1 MVTLKNKRISGRF
14 GEAMKQIYICE
25 DTITGIYSALHDA
38 WKECR
43 DTQAGVELRGRTQ
56 RQLFCEYRIVEET
69 EEKAL
74 RLERMIKHHLGYN
87 AYWEIY
93 HALLSTDDRKGTVV
107 FEVLQEARKIRQSEK
122 IMEHLG
128 CPAVADVFSMSRS
141 VSNEA
146 HRYEEFIRFREL
158 ENGILFSEIT
168 PKAQILTCVADHFED
183 RFPLENWIIY
193 DKTHKVCLVHGVRKR
208 WRLVWGELFNE
219 RAAENISE
227 EERKYEFL
235 WKRFFHSVSIK
246 ERENPKCQQA
256 HLPFRYRGEMTE
268 FSCAEDKIGL

>member
-1 MVTLKNKRISGRF
+1 
-14 GEAMKQIYICE
+14 MKQIYICE

-56 RQLFCEYRIVEET
+56 RQLFCEYRIVEES

-158 ENGILFSEIT
+158 ENGILFFDIVNSFERI
-168 PKAQILTCVADHFED
+168 ADHCSN
-183 RFPLENWIIY
+183 LAVCII
-193 DKTHKVCLVHGVRKR
+193 
-208 WRLVWGELFNE
+208 
-219 RAAENISE
+219 
-227 EERKYEFL
+227 
-235 WKRFFHSVSIK
+235 
-246 ERENPKCQQA
+246 
-256 HLPFRYRGEMTE
+256 E
-268 FSCAEDKIGL
+268 FSQGHYQTHSYLKGVKNSNNKTFMEQFETYLNKYAVR

>member
-1 MVTLKNKRISGRF
+1 
-14 GEAMKQIYICE
+14 MKQIYICE
-25 DTITGIYSALHDA
+25 DTITGIYSALYDA

-43 DTQAGVELRGRTQ
+43 DTQAGVELRGEDTAAAFFV
-56 RQLFCEYRIVEET
+56 RQNSRRIRR
-69 EEKAL
+69 KAL

-227 EERKYEFL
+227 EERKYEFFVEDVFSGGCDQ
-235 WKRFFHSVSIK
+235 REGESQMSAGAPSFSI
-246 ERENPKCQQA
+246 
-256 HLPFRYRGEMTE
+256 
-268 FSCAEDKIGL
+268 

>member
-1 MVTLKNKRISGRF
+1 
-14 GEAMKQIYICE
+14 MKQIYICE

-38 WKECR
+38 GRMQRYAGGCR
-43 DTQAGVELRGRTQ
+43 TEGEDTAAA
-56 RQLFCEYRIVEET
+56 FCEYRIVEES

-183 RFPLENWIIY
+183 RFPLELDHI
-193 DKTHKVCLVHGVRKR
+193 
-208 WRLVWGELFNE
+208 
-219 RAAENISE
+219 
-227 EERKYEFL
+227 
-235 WKRFFHSVSIK
+235 
-246 ERENPKCQQA
+246 
-256 HLPFRYRGEMTE
+256 
-268 FSCAEDKIGL
+268 

>member
-1 MVTLKNKRISGRF
+1 
-14 GEAMKQIYICE
+14 MKQIYICE

-56 RQLFCEYRIVEET
+56 RQLFCEYRIVEES

-183 RFPLENWIIY
+183 RFPLENWI
-193 DKTHKVCLVHGVRKR
+193 TRQAMQKVK
-208 WRLVWGELFNE
+208 
-219 RAAENISE
+219 
-227 EERKYEFL
+227 
-235 WKRFFHSVSIK
+235 
-246 ERENPKCQQA
+246 
-256 HLPFRYRGEMTE
+256 
-268 FSCAEDKIGL
+268 

>member
-1 MVTLKNKRISGRF
+1 MVTLKNKRISGRL
-14 GEAMKQIYICE
+14 GEAMQQDSTWE

-56 RQLFCEYRIVEET
+56 RQLFCEYRIVEES

-146 HRYEEFIRFREL
+146 HRYEDLFVSENLKTEFCFRRL
-158 ENGILFSEIT
+158 L
-168 PKAQILTCVADHFED
+168 
-183 RFPLENWIIY
+183 
-193 DKTHKVCLVHGVRKR
+193 RKR
-208 WRLVWGELFNE
+208 
-219 RAAENISE
+219 
-227 EERKYEFL
+227 
-235 WKRFFHSVSIK
+235 RF
-246 ERENPKCQQA
+246 
-256 HLPFRYRGEMTE
+256 
-268 FSCAEDKIGL
+268 